1 MRFVRMKDC
10 KAGMVVARDI
20 YGEYGVLLLSSGR
33 TLSSRHIYALDQQ
46 GYPGLYIIDELS
58 EGLELEEAV
67 VSDKMRQSAVNVV
80 KEMFDKGANVLYVK
94 NQEMYKAVSDVVY
107 DIVDHIFET
116 NPAVLNVPLMKSF
129 DEYTYQHSV
138 DVGILA
144 IMLGKRMK
152 MTRTDVINL
161 GKAAFFH
168 DIGKMFIPKSI
179 LNKKGKLTREEFN
192 VMKKHPE
199 LGFDFTKEILHQ
211 PPVVNR
217 AVLHHHER
225 FDGAGYPNNIAG
237 KAIPLFSQIIS
248 VSDVFDA
255 MGSSRV
261 YKKAQLATE
270 GYEYIMA
277 SAGRQFDPEVV
288 ELFTRTIAPFPA
300 GLTVRLSNGLHAVV
314 VRNNPNFMMRPLV
327 RAFDPDDPGYYE
339 YINLSDDMG
348 ALDVTII
355 GVA

>member
-10 KAGMVVARDI
+10 KAGMTLARDI
-20 YGEYGVLLLSSGR
+20 YGEYGVLLLAEGR
-33 TLSSRHIYALDQQ
+33 PLSNRHIYALDQH
-46 GYPGLYIIDELS
+46 GYPGLYIIDEHS
-58 EGLELEEAV
+58 IGLDLEEV
-67 VSDKMRQSAVNVV
+67 VVDDVMRQSAINVV
-80 KEMFDKGANVLYVK
+80 KEMFDKGANVVYVK

-144 IMLGKRMK
+144 IMLGKKMK
-152 MTRTDVINL
+152 MTRTEVLNL

-168 DIGKMFIPKSI
+168 DIGKMFIPKAI
-179 LNKKGKLTREEFN
+179 LNKKGKLTRSEFE
-192 VMKKHPE
+192 VMKKHPA
-199 LGFDFTKEILHQ
+199 LGYDFTKEVLEQ
-211 PPVVNR
+211 PSIINR

-225 FDGAGYPNNIAG
+225 YDGGGYPHGLKG
-237 KAIPLFSQIIS
+237 KEIPLLSQIIS

-277 SAGRQFDPEVV
+277 SAGRQFDPDVV
-288 ELFTRTIAPFPA
+288 RLFTRTIAPFPA

-314 VRNNPNFMMRPLV
+314 VRNNPSFMMRPLV

-348 ALDVTII
+348 ALDITII

>member
-10 KAGMVVARDI
+10 KAGMTVARPI
-20 YGEYGVLLLSSGR
+20 YGEYGVLLLSEGHS
-33 TLSSRHIYALDQQ
+33 LSNRHIYALEQH
-46 GYPGLYIIDELS
+46 GYPGLYILDEHS
-58 EGLELEEAV
+58 EGLELEEVV
-67 VSDKMRQSAVNVV
+67 VSDLMRQSAINVV

-116 NPAVLNVPLMKSF
+116 SPAVLNVPLMKSF

-138 DVGILA
+138 DVGILS
-144 IMLGKRMK
+144 IMLGKKMK
-152 MTRTDVINL
+152 MTRTEVLSL

-168 DIGKMFIPKSI
+168 DIGKMFVPKAI
-179 LNKKGKLTREEFN
+179 LNKKGKLTREEFD
-192 VMKKHPE
+192 VMKKHPA
-199 LGFDFTKEILHQ
+199 LGYDFTKEILHQ
-211 PPVVNR
+211 PSVINR

-225 FDGAGYPNNIAG
+225 YDGAGYPYNLKG
-237 KAIPLFSQIIS
+237 KNIPLFSQIIS

-261 YKKAQLATE
+261 YKKAQLTTE

-277 SAGRQFDPEVV
+277 SAGRQFDPDVV
-288 ELFTRTIAPFPA
+288 ELFTKTIAPFPA
-300 GLTVRLSNGLHAVV
+300 GLTVKLSNGLHAVV
-314 VRNNPNFMMRPLV
+314 VRNNPSFMMRPLV

-348 ALDVTII
+348 ALDVTIV

>member
-1 MRFVRMKDC
+1 MRFVRIKDC
-10 KAGMVVARDI
+10 QAGMVVARDI
-20 YGEYGVLLLSSGR
+20 YGEYGVLLLSEGR
-33 TLSSRHIYALDQQ
+33 TLSDRHIYALGQQ
-46 GYPGLYIIDELS
+46 GYPGLYIIDEFS
-58 EGLELEEAV
+58 EGIELEEV
-67 VSDKMRQSAVNVV
+67 VVNDKMRQSAINAV

-94 NQEMYKAVSDVVY
+94 NQEMYKAVADVVY

-116 NPAVLNVPLMKSF
+116 NPAVLNVPLMKTF

-138 DVGILA
+138 DVGILS
-144 IMLGKRMK
+144 IMLGKKMK
-152 MTRTDVINL
+152 MTRSEVLSL

-179 LNKKGKLTREEFN
+179 LNKKGKLTHTEFE

-199 LGFDFTKEILHQ
+199 LGYDFTKEILDQ
-211 PPVVNR
+211 PGTINR

-225 FDGAGYPNNIAG
+225 FDGAGYPHKLKG
-237 KAIPLFSQIIS
+237 KNIPLFSQIIS

-261 YKKAQLATE
+261 YKKAQLTTE

-277 SAGRQFDPEVV
+277 SAGRQFDPDVV
-288 ELFTRTIAPFPA
+288 ELFTKTIAPFPA

-314 VRNNPNFMMRPLV
+314 IRNNPSFMMRPLV
-327 RAFDPDDPGYYE
+327 RAFDPDDRGYYE
-339 YINLSDDMG
+339 YINLSDDVK
-348 ALDVTII
+348 ALDITIV
-355 GVA
+355 GVV